1 MPTALPPSSQGC
13 GEGWELKPTWEEHRG
28 EGVWSL
34 QVVNEDA
41 LEGLAAG
48 GLLVPGEGRR
58 VDQGWSWSPR
68 IRTTWLKAPHS
79 HPVLLPGFRSES
91 FLIVALSLSF
101 LLWEMGTI
109 VSTSLGY

>member
-13 GEGWELKPTWEEHRG
+13 GEGWELKPTWEEHSG

-41 LEGLAAG
+41 LEGLTAG

-58 VDQGWSWSPR
+58 WTKARAGPQGSG
-68 IRTTWLKAPHS
+68 PH
-79 HPVLLPGFRSES
+79 G
-91 FLIVALSLSF
+91 
-101 LLWEMGTI
+101 
-109 VSTSLGY
+109 